1 MHGNTRHI
9 IIPCTAHP
17 FSSDTSDE
25 FSAFRVTKGQQPGLQ
40 VSQAFTKSEFSP
52 GGKPLEQIHTLLYYN
67 TEGYSTVMY
76 QVWGFRIHSLS
87 VPHAVLLTNSLFLS

>member
-52 GGKPLEQIHTLLYYN
+52 GGKPLEQIHTLLYYKH
-67 TEGYSTVMY
+67 GGISYSNVSGLGFQDTQSVCSTCSTTY
-76 QVWGFRIHSLS
+76 QLIIS
-87 VPHAVLLTNSLFLS
+87 